1 MSSKKDIPRLY
12 KPDYIAEKQPEDITK
27 QLISLTNGNLSLKK
41 VKGYHRTI
49 IDMNQTKQQ
58 EIMENLNRKI
68 KYDQIVRRFEVFFNQ
83 KLNKYTTT
91 YINNLTNLLTQKSKG
106 YSHKRKQ
113 LTLKNETI
121 NIKSIKEPRIRPKKI
136 LILQNKTQNEDKHN
150 NNNIPFIKNININI
164 NNPHRVVPYNK
175 KTSKLQIIDLQDEE
189 FISYEPQMYYDC
201 DRILKRLNN
210 ETQFFFSQDKAYQKV
225 LKNRIKRNLKNI
237 FHKDSKELLYTSIN
251 KKIIWDKINRST
263 SYEVLPS
270 KKLLNKNIYSRKSA
284 KKINLN
290 NMTNTNI
297 HINSNNNSLYSYKH
311 KRNLSELMI
320 KTSYNGRN
328 LAIPFSKQ
336 SNLSKTN
343 TNYFYKTV
351 K

>member
-1 MSSKKDIPRLY
+1 MSSKKDIARLY
-12 KPDYIAEKQPEDITK
+12 KPDYIADKQQVDLTK
-27 QLISLTNGNLSLKK
+27 QLITLTNGNLSLKK

-49 IDMNQTKQQ
+49 IDMNQTKHQ

-136 LILQNKTQNEDKHN
+136 LLPQNKTQV
-150 NNNIPFIKNININI
+150 PFIKNININV
-164 NNPHRVVPYNK
+164 NKPHKIAPYNNK
-175 KTSKLQIIDLQDEE
+175 KTSKLQIIDPQDEE
-189 FISYEPQMYYDC
+189 FISYEPKMYYDC

-210 ETQFFFSQDKAYQKV
+210 ETQFFFSQDRTYQKV

-237 FHKDSKELLYTSIN
+237 FHKEGKEMLYTSIN

-263 SYEVLPS
+263 SYDVLPS
-270 KKLLNKNIYSRKSA
+270 KELLNRNIYSRKSA

-297 HINSNNNSLYSYKH
+297 NIHSHNNSVYSYKH
-311 KRNLSELMI
+311 KRNHSELMI
-320 KTSYNGRN
+320 KTNYHGRN

-343 TNYFYKTV
+343 TNYFYKSS
-351 K
+351 